1 MQASI
6 RALLEDRLSI
16 SPPLAV
22 AALVGVLA
30 LSATGMQL
38 LRGFGS
44 TSDSGSVDT
53 HPPVITAPPADPLP
67 LILSADVFGAAPTAS
82 NSAAVGVPAPQEAT
96 GFILRAAFAA
106 ENGTGGAIIENSSG
120 QADWYRVGQ
129 SVAPGLILKEVHP
142 DHVLFDRSGSPERL
156 QFERLSDT
164 PAAQSVQASAESSAG
179 GSPVFALE
187 PDQPQPIPQDL
198 APEEKA
204 NLIRQRLEELR
215 NRTRK

>member
-6 RALLEDRLSI
+6 LALLEDRLSI
-16 SPPLAV
+16 SPPLAA
-22 AALVGVLA
+22 AALVAVLA

-44 TSDSGSVDT
+44 ASESRSADT
-53 HPPVITAPPADPLP
+53 HPPVIATPPPDPLP
-67 LILSADVFGAAPTAS
+67 VILSADVFGAASTAS
-82 NSAAVGVPAPQEAT
+82 ASTAVGVPAPQEAT

-120 QADWYRVGQ
+120 QADWYRIGQ

-142 DHVLFDRSGSPERL
+142 DYVLFDRSGSPERL

-164 PAAQSVQASAESSAG
+164 PPAQSVQASAESSAE
-179 GSPVFALE
+179 GSPAFALQT
-187 PDQPQPIPQDL
+187 DQPQPIPQDL